1 MIQGICLTDPK
12 IEKPASWTKMPQ
24 SPLLRQHFDGHK
36 EAYALKATADSQER
50 MLAENKEYL

>member
-36 EAYALKATADSQER
+36 EAFDLKATNDS
-50 MLAENKEYL
+50 